1 MKDKKQ
7 KNKKQYILD
16 LIQSQI
22 DESQILRSK
31 TLKGVWT
38 INELIYCLER
48 IQYDVT
54 IEFSIWID
62 GPSICVPID
71 NALPV
76 FVDCKTRE
84 KKVKIT
90 SIEIYEEDEYS
101 TTYGI
106 VTKEAA

>member
-7 KNKKQYILD
+7 KDKKQYVLD

-31 TLKGVWT
+31 TPKGVWT

-48 IQYDVT
+48 IQCDVT
-54 IEFSIWID
+54 MEFSIWID
-62 GPSICVPID
+62 GPSICIPVD

-84 KKVKIT
+84 KKIKIT